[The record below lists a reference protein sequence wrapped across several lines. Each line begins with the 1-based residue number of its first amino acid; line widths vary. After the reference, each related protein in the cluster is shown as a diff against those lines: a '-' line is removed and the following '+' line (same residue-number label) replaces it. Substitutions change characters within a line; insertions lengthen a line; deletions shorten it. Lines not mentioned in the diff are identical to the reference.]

1 MLYYVLGSQKLTS
14 QSILL
19 PSALSMSTPLPAQRW
34 LCSSSL
40 PGCLPKPCTH
50 HVLTASPARTHTHTH
65 IHSTHIHSNREGA
78 DPRFSGHG
86 PLHKAEIEGCETDA
100 NPPSAFPPNIRTRC
114 PSLHFRSVS
123 LALFVSL
130 CRFGTMTRG
139 VCGGGEWAHY
149 RNSGGSTFCYSS
161 QTTFHSNSGPRA
173 ILGALSLKQE

>member
-1 MLYYVLGSQKLTS
+1 MFLAHRS
-14 QSILL
+14 LL
-19 PSALSMSTPLPAQRW
+19 RKVFCFPLPC
-34 LCSSSL
+34 LCPPHSQPRDGCVLAHFQAAYQNLVPTTYSL
-40 PGCLPKPCTH
+40 PPQH
-50 HVLTASPARTHTHTH
+50 AHTHTH